1 MSHSFAYFM
10 ILQCLFIFF
19 FTCDLWVL
27 HNHPSLRRD
36 GHISADAQR
45 PTPTS
50 QPSQPAQ
57 AMLPSGLG
65 APLHVLRNR
74 CRGVYLSPGTPFT
87 CKMLWFSLS
96 ALENKHSPRPSLMQ
110 G

>member
-96 ALENKHSPRPSLMQ
+96 ALENKIK
-110 G
+110 